1 MLAVLIVWLFGD
13 VSWHD
18 CSECIYSD
26 CCTKLLP
33 LCFFYYLDL
42 KEIGTEEVWES
53 AVVSE
58 TRRVR
63 TYETRFLSVWL
74 LIKKTF
80 EQSHSFR
87 RRLLEQTDLLKVIFR
102 CCVGCPLSIF
112 FLSFYLCEGD
122 REAELG
128 LPFSPLCDRQTTLV
142 AESQIGTSHK
152 SHPLF
157 LKPASSSLLSVVYAF
172 VRFSINIHLR
182 YIKQVKFIL

>member
-1 MLAVLIVWLFGD
+1 M
-13 VSWHD
+13 
-18 CSECIYSD
+18 
-26 CCTKLLP
+26 
-33 LCFFYYLDL
+33 
-42 KEIGTEEVWES
+42 
-53 AVVSE
+53 
-58 TRRVR
+58 
-63 TYETRFLSVWL
+63 
-74 LIKKTF
+74 
-80 EQSHSFR
+80 
-87 RRLLEQTDLLKVIFR
+87 EQTDLLKVIFR

-157 LKPASSSLLSVVYAF
+157 LKPASSSLLSAVYAF